1 MQQQYA
7 LYPKYHEEI
16 YKLLNMLEPTLENT
30 KPKQEANILS
40 SQMEKIN
47 VFQYMNVHKLLNE
60 LDIYLVIEDNYLY
73 IVDKM
78 NNVLEKYSV
87 NYPYYQGYID
97 PKYRENLFSICN
109 AQLYQ
114 SVLCEGTIY
123 IQRFES
129 VFCLRQCKLQLVF
142 QIPNMNLSRVT
153 SFYGRLFVFN
163 NILHVHNNDGELY
176 AYKPESGLKL
186 VMSIRAHF
194 FSFLDK
200 AFVWNLSEDYIGLLT
215 GEYSVNVI
223 LRTTADSVS
232 CANGFLILHDEN
244 CSVVNI
250 LNMVTLQHQVTSN
263 SEYSQD
269 NIRYFMELDQIGLQ
283 LSSHFCL
290 NQKQI
295 ENAYLNQNMNQRS
308 DSVYMETVNELLPI
322 NTLLKFGQNAFNY
335 NLERN
340 QTTLKKLSETIR
352 TGKWKIKTEL
362 ENIAKKI
369 NKIANSYLIIG
380 SGDTSQ

>member
-1 MQQQYA
+1 
-7 LYPKYHEEI
+7 
-16 YKLLNMLEPTLENT
+16 
-30 KPKQEANILS
+30 
-40 SQMEKIN
+40 MEKIN
-47 VFQYMNVHKLLNE
+47 EFQYMNVHKLLNE

-97 PKYRENLFSICN
+97 PQYRDNLYSIHN
-109 AQLYQ
+109 SQMYQ
-114 SVLCEGTIY
+114 SVICAGVIY
-123 IQRFES
+123 IQCFDS
-129 VFCLRQCKLQLVF
+129 VFCIRQRQLQIAF
-142 QIPNMNLSRVT
+142 QILNMNLSRAT

-163 NILHVHNNDGELY
+163 NILHVHNDNGELY

-186 VMSIRAHF
+186 VMRIRAHF

-200 AFVWNLSEDYIGLLT
+200 AFVWNLSENYVGLLT

-232 CANGFLILHDEN
+232 CANSFLILHDEN

-250 LNMVTLQHQVTSN
+250 LNMVTLQHQVASN
-263 SEYSQD
+263 CDYSQD
-269 NIRYFMELDQIGLQ
+269 NIRYFMELGQIGLQ
-283 LSSHFCL
+283 LSSHFGL
-290 NQKQI
+290 DQKQI
-295 ENAYLNQNMNQRS
+295 ENAYLNQNTNQRS
-308 DSVYMETVNELLPI
+308 DQVYMGTVNELLPI
-322 NTLLKFGQNAFNY
+322 NTLLKFGQNTFNY

-352 TGKWKIKTEL
+352 TGKWKVNSEL

-369 NKIANSYLIIG
+369 NKIANSYLMIG
-380 SGDTSQ
+380 TGEVSQ